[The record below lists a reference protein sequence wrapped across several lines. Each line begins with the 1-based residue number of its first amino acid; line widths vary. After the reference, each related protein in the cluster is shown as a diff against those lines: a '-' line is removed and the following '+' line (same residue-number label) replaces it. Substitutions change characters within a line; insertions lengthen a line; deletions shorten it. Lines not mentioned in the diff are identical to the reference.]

1 MNNTDQ
7 LKMQIINDVLA
18 LEETTK
24 SARAIVGQAD
34 IDARIVSAEIADEAI
49 LAGLCGKDMPGPV
62 EVNTDHALAVWQQ
75 ARIDLDQL
83 ATGAIARIGR

>member
-49 LAGLCGKDMPGPV
+49 LALV
-62 EVNTDHALAVWQQ
+62 SN
-75 ARIDLDQL
+75 
-83 ATGAIARIGR
+83 